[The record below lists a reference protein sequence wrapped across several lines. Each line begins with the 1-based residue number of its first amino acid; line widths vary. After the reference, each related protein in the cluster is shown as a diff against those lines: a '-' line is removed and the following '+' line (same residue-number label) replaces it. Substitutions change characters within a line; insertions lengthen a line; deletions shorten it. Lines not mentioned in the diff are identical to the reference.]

1 MVKGLRLK
9 QGPARPMMQFF
20 SFKKPLNFLILRSQI
35 SAMLVRTFCI
45 ATSHDALGP
54 EKYP

>member
-9 QGPARPMMQFF
+9 HGKANDANF

-35 SAMLVRTFCI
+35 SAMLVRTFCM
-45 ATSHDALGP
+45 ATSKVG
-54 EKYP
+54 